1 MTRPQSPPE
10 ITPDIL
16 LRAYSIGLFP
26 MAERADDTSLFWVD
40 PEERG
45 IIPLDGLRISKSLRK
60 TLHGDH
66 FEVVIDTDF
75 PAVLA
80 ACATR
85 GGAGGE
91 TWINGRIRQLY
102 TDLFELGFAHS
113 VECRREGQ
121 LVGGLYGVALGA
133 AFFGESMFHIERD
146 ASKVALVHL
155 VARLRRG
162 FYRLLDT
169 QFVTPHLAT
178 LGALAIPRAQYRM
191 QLENAVAA
199 SADETTWSSESMSG
213 ADAFDVATTV
223 TSADEHL

>member
-1 MTRPQSPPE
+1 MTRPQSPPA

-26 MAERADDTSLFWVD
+26 MAEHADDTGLFWVD

-45 IIPLDGLRISKSLRK
+45 IFPLDGLLVSKSLRK
-60 TLHGDH
+60 VVRADA
-66 FEVVIDTDF
+66 FEVSVDRSF
-75 PAVLA
+75 SEVLD
-80 ACATR
+80 ACASR
-85 GGAGGE
+85 GGAGGA
-91 TWINGRIRQLY
+91 TWINARIRRLY

-113 VECRREGQ
+113 VECRHDGR

-162 FYRLLDT
+162 RYRLLDT
-169 QFVTPHLAT
+169 QFVTPHLAS
-178 LGALAIPRAQYRM
+178 LGAVTISRIDYRARLA
-191 QLENAVAA
+191 EAVAA
-199 SADETTWSSESMSG
+199 AADETIWSSESMSG
-213 ADAFDVATTV
+213 VDALDAVAAVTFDGKP
-223 TSADEHL
+223 S

>member
-1 MTRPQSPPE
+1 MTRPQSPPD

-26 MAERADDTSLFWVD
+26 MAEHADDAGLFWVD

-45 IIPLDGLRISKSLRK
+45 IFPLDGLLVSRSLRK
-60 TLHGDH
+60 AVRAGV
-66 FEVVIDTDF
+66 FEVSVDRAF
-75 PAVLA
+75 PEVLA
-80 ACATR
+80 ACASR
-85 GGAGGE
+85 GGAGGA
-91 TWINGRIRQLY
+91 TWINARIRHLY
-102 TDLFELGFAHS
+102 SDLFELGFAHS
-113 VECRREGQ
+113 VECWHDGR

-162 FYRLLDT
+162 QYRLLDT

-178 LGALAIPRAQYRM
+178 LGAVTISRADYRM
-191 QLENAVAA
+191 RLVEAVAA
-199 SADETTWSSESMSG
+199 AADETTWSSESMSG
-213 ADAFDVATTV
+213 ADALDAVAAVTFDGKG
-223 TSADEHL
+223 L